1 MYIADETI
9 DKFIKEDVPYF
20 DLTTTLLG
28 IGKEEGVISYTTRQD
43 AVLCGTEEVCRIF
56 VKLGIELA
64 ESKPSGTLIRK
75 GDTFLS
81 AKGLAESLHT
91 AWRLSMNIIE
101 YSSGIATRTRK
112 LLDAIKSVNPAVELL
127 LTRKLF
133 PGTKELSVKAVLA
146 AGAMPHRLG
155 LSETILVFKQHLNFI
170 GGLEPFLNNYQNL
183 KQRACDKPIIVEV
196 DTPQDAE
203 LLSQAGVDGIQL
215 DKLPP
220 KELKNIVEE
229 IRAVNPGIKI
239 IATGGITENNVKEYA
254 ATGVDALSTSS
265 VYFGKPIDIG
275 VTIDNLPKIARLH
288 S

>member
-20 DLTTTLLG
+20 DLTTTLLS
-28 IGKEEGVISYTTRQD
+28 IGQEEGVISFTTRED

-56 VKLGIELA
+56 VKLGIEPT
-64 ESKPSGTLIRK
+64 ESKPSGTWICK
-75 GDTFLS
+75 GETFLS

-101 YSSGIATRTRK
+101 YSSGIATRTKK

-127 LTRKLF
+127 STRKLF

-146 AGAMPHRLG
+146 AGVMPHRLG
-155 LSETILVFKQHLNFI
+155 LSETILVFKQHLNFV
-170 GGLEPFLNNYQNL
+170 GGLEPFLRNYQEI
-183 KQRACDKPIIVEV
+183 KQRACDKSIIVEV
-196 DTPQDAE
+196 DTLQDAK
-203 LLSQAGVDGIQL
+203 LLSKAGVDGIQL

-220 KELKNIVEE
+220 EALKNIVEE
-229 IRAVNPGIKI
+229 IRTINPNVKI
-239 IATGGITENNVKEYA
+239 IATGGITEDNVKEYA

-265 VYFGKPIDIG
+265 VYFGKPIDIS
-275 VTIDNLPKIARLH
+275 VKIDKAH
-288 S
+288 